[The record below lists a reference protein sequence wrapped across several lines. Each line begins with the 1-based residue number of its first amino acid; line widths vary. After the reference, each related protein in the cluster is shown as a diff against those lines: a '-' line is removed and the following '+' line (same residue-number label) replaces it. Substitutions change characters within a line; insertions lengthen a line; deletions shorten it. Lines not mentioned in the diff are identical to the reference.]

1 MFFEEG
7 LPSTETD
14 FNETVVVVTKYLQPS
29 IIQTVF
35 LPSPTTLTVTST
47 ITTIATS
54 TLVADTPPNITLDV
68 PHHPQVDTAF
78 TAAFGTLCLV
88 LISGVILRRKPK
100 KLKSFNIPLI
110 LGTFCTSPLV
120 CYLSKS
126 MH

>member
-35 LPSPTTLTVTST
+35 LPSPTTLTLTLTST
-47 ITTIATS
+47 VTTTTTS
-54 TLVADTPPNITLDV
+54 TVVADTPRITLNV

-78 TAAFGTLCLV
+78 TATFGTLCLV
-88 LISGVILRRKPK
+88 LIGGVILRRKSK
-100 KLKSFNIPLI
+100 QLKGFNIPLI
-110 LGTFCTSPLV
+110 LGTFCTSPLG
-120 CYLSKS
+120 CYS
-126 MH
+126 

>member
-7 LPSTETD
+7 LPSTGAD
-14 FNETVVVVTKYLQPS
+14 FNKTVVVVTKYLQPS

-47 ITTIATS
+47 VPTAATS
-54 TLVADTPPNITLDV
+54 TLLADTPKITLDV

-100 KLKSFNIPLI
+100 KLKGFNIPLI
-110 LGTFCTSPLV
+110 LGTFCTSPLA
-120 CYLSKS
+120 CYL
-126 MH
+126 